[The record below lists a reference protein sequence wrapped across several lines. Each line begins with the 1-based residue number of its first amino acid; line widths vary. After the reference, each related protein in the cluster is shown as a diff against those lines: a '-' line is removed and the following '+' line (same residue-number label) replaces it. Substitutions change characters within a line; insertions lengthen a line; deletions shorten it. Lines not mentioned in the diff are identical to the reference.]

1 MDNNLQEFR
10 FNTGVK
16 VYSFCPPVPCVGEY
30 QIVDG
35 NGIKIILFYCSDV
48 PKNAAFLFACNNPNL
63 PGSKADNVIVRE
75 IIKGGLCSKYAYF
88 RIKI

>member
-1 MDNNLQEFR
+1 MHNNLQQFR

-35 NGIKIILFYCSDV
+35 NGVKIILFYCTDV
-48 PKNAAFLFACNNPNL
+48 PKNATFLFACDNTNL
-63 PGSKADNVIVRE
+63 QESKANNVIVRE

-88 RIKI
+88 RIN

>member
-16 VYSFCPPVPCVGEY
+16 VYNFCPLVPCVGEY
-30 QIVDG
+30 QIVDE
-35 NGIKIILFYCSDV
+35 NGVKIILFYCTDV
-48 PKNAAFLFACNNPNL
+48 PKNATFLFACDNPNL
-63 PGSKADNVIVRE
+63 QESKANNVIVRE

-88 RIKI
+88 RIN